1 MLKRVSTFLL
11 ATIVVFAVSISA
23 FADTD
28 NVSNRQ
34 RQGETFV
41 LPINS
46 VEISENSWVKI
57 GEISDNKTRE
67 KSVLYATIHRNATSE
82 ECQIYLHWSGSDLY
96 NAWKFTKVVVDNG
109 SALVA
114 KEYGNIAGQTINVPD
129 ASIGSVLIGT
139 VDIPTDKT
147 QARVKFS
154 GLKGYNL
161 GSGSWLS
168 AAIVGKLGEIN

>member
-1 MLKRVSTFLL
+1 MSVSAKAEIDT
-11 ATIVVFAVSISA
+11 ANTTIVANK
-23 FADTD
+23 
-28 NVSNRQ
+28 NV
-34 RQGETFV
+34 ETLF
-41 LPINS
+41 N
-46 VEISENSWVKI
+46 
-57 GEISDNKTRE
+57 
-67 KSVLYATIHRNATSE
+67 IHSPP
-82 ECQIYLHWSGSDLY
+82 LY

-114 KEYGNIAGQTINVPD
+114 KEYGNIAGQTINVPA

-168 AAIVGKLGEIN
+168 AVIVGKLGEIN

>member
-46 VEISENSWVKI
+46 VEISENS
-57 GEISDNKTRE
+57 
-67 KSVLYATIHRNATSE
+67 
-82 ECQIYLHWSGSDLY
+82 
-96 NAWKFTKVVVDNG
+96 
-109 SALVA
+109 
-114 KEYGNIAGQTINVPD
+114 
-129 ASIGSVLIGT
+129 
-139 VDIPTDKT
+139 
-147 QARVKFS
+147 
-154 GLKGYNL
+154 
-161 GSGSWLS
+161 
-168 AAIVGKLGEIN
+168 